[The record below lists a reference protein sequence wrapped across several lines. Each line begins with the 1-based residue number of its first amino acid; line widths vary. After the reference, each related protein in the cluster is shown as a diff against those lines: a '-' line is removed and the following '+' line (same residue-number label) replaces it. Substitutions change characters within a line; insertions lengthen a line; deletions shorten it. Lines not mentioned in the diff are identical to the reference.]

1 MSDKARKKGAPR
13 LQYSF
18 RQRKKNGTFDIIN
31 SMSEYV
37 ILVWMKNSRINMNY
51 AVSVGGYWITDSNFE
66 NGLILNKAYLDLMFS
81 CTNDKYAIAEFEE
94 FFHTVRFINP
104 KGKINNKTK

>member
-1 MSDKARKKGAPR
+1 MLKQKVY
-13 LQYSF
+13 L
-18 RQRKKNGTFDIIN
+18 NILNII
-31 SMSEYV
+31 SEHV
-37 ILVWMKNSRINMNY
+37 TLVQLMDYLINMNH

>member
-1 MSDKARKKGAPR
+1 MGS
-13 LQYSF
+13 Y
-18 RQRKKNGTFDIIN
+18 DILTDI
-31 SMSEYV
+31 SEYV
-37 ILVWMKNSRINMNY
+37 NLVQLMDYLINMNH
-51 AVSVGGYWITDSNFE
+51 AVSVVGYWITDSNFE